1 MKKGRFIVFLAVE
14 RNGRLDDL
22 EMIFESIP
30 QTCVGIA
37 EMAVARRI
45 LSYLMVKQWKCYNA
59 LPFVIGMD

>member
-30 QTCVGIA
+30 QTCVGIG
-37 EMAVARRI
+37 EMAVARR
-45 LSYLMVKQWKCYNA
+45 M
-59 LPFVIGMD
+59 